1 MFVKTSFWAKK
12 IASLCFISSPLKA
25 VEKAFKAKVEAGI
38 CGSQQLMCHVEAM
51 DLRYGATSRPT
62 RDMTGRK
69 KEKIFIKQK
78 LLFRLENVTKLWF
91 KPRPRYFYKYFGN
104 FSERK
109 NHLQKE
115 LYSFKHESA
124 QLHLKYI
131 FLIIRFQLSNLVL
144 MLALIR
150 DLK

>member
-1 MFVKTSFWAKK
+1 MWVTTTNV
-12 IASLCFISSPLKA
+12 P
-25 VEKAFKAKVEAGI
+25 
-38 CGSQQLMCHVEAM
+38 CGSHGFEVRSYLSTHT
-51 DLRYGATSRPT
+51 RY
-62 RDMTGRK
+62 DWKRK
-69 KEKIFIKQK
+69 KKRFLANRK

-91 KPRPRYFYKYFGN
+91 KPRPRYFCKYFGN

>member
-1 MFVKTSFWAKK
+1 MWVTTTNV
-12 IASLCFISSPLKA
+12 P
-25 VEKAFKAKVEAGI
+25 
-38 CGSQQLMCHVEAM
+38 CGSHGFEVRSYLPTHT
-51 DLRYGATSRPT
+51 RY
-62 RDMTGRK
+62 DWKK

-78 LLFRLENVTKLWF
+78 LLFRLENVLTITKLWF

>member
-1 MFVKTSFWAKK
+1 MWVTTTNV
-12 IASLCFISSPLKA
+12 P
-25 VEKAFKAKVEAGI
+25 
-38 CGSQQLMCHVEAM
+38 CGSHGFEVRSYLPTHT
-51 DLRYGATSRPT
+51 RY
-62 RDMTGRK
+62 DWKK
-69 KEKIFIKQK
+69 KEKIFSKQK
-78 LLFRLENVTKLWF
+78 LLFRLENVLTITKLWF
-91 KPRPRYFYKYFGN
+91 KPRPRYFCKYFGN

-109 NHLQKE
+109 NHLRKE